1 MAIIAKLNINK
12 TMKPDIDKLKHY
24 ILDTLL
30 NHSETTITPDQ
41 DLLLSG
47 LLDSLS
53 VMRLVA
59 WLESSHAIKIPP
71 EDILVEHFGS
81 LNQIMDYLKSHVA

>member
-1 MAIIAKLNINK
+1 MTSIHMN
-12 TMKPDIDKLKHY
+12 TPPDIPSIARH
-24 ILDTLL
+24 
-30 NHSETTITPDQ
+30 ITHELINDPDVSIEADQ

-59 WLESSHAIKIPP
+59 WLEAQCQISIPAG
-71 EDILVEHFGS
+71 DIILEHFGS
-81 LNQIMDYLKSHVA
+81 LNQISNYLKQRQQ

>member
-1 MAIIAKLNINK
+1 MQ
-12 TMKPDIDKLKHY
+12 PDIDRIRDY
-24 ILDTLL
+24 IQETIL
-30 NHSETTITPDQ
+30 NHSPEAIADDQ

-47 LLDSLS
+47 ILDSLS

-59 WLESSHAIKIPP
+59 WLEKECEIKIPP

-81 LNQIMDYLKSHVA
+81 LKQIASYLSSR

>member
-1 MAIIAKLNINK
+1 MQTDINSIR
-12 TMKPDIDKLKHY
+12 DY
-24 ILDTLL
+24 IQNTIL
-30 NHSETTITPDQ
+30 NHSPEPIGDDQ

-47 LLDSLS
+47 ILDSLS

-59 WLESSHAIKIPP
+59 WLEKTYAIKIPP

-81 LNQIMDYLKSHVA
+81 LTQIEKYLAGR